1 MIMRRPLLAVAI
13 ASTFVLAC
21 SEPDVTTLT
30 GDPLNPELH
39 RAELVAIDAVLFEDG
54 PLSDEGRTQV
64 ADSLEALAKV
74 AEADGTNTI
83 ANVYAKEMRTLGS
96 RVTRSSVGTPLANSD
111 LRTQWLRIRGSLFND
126 AAWFRRSSADPI
138 EPVVPGPAP
147 PGGLRPATADERRRL
162 DDVLISLTE
171 LLSRAK
177 DDLPNA
183 SDSEE
188 RRRLSTDLQR
198 ELMLDVERLGPLPG
212 VFDID
217 NFYRGAQL
225 SATGAIGNLRALAGL
240 DARAPR
246 TSREYLIQKAEEQL
260 DKAREDVKHLLPL
273 R

>member
-1 MIMRRPLLAVAI
+1 M
-13 ASTFVLAC
+13 
-21 SEPDVTTLT
+21 LT
-30 GDPLNPELH
+30 
-39 RAELVAIDAVLFEDG
+39 
-54 PLSDEGRTQV
+54 
-64 ADSLEALAKV
+64 
-74 AEADGTNTI
+74 
-83 ANVYAKEMRTLGS
+83 
-96 RVTRSSVGTPLANSD
+96 
-111 LRTQWLRIRGSLFND
+111 
-126 AAWFRRSSADPI
+126 
-138 EPVVPGPAP
+138 
-147 PGGLRPATADERRRL
+147 
-162 DDVLISLTE
+162 SLTE
-171 LLSRAK
+171 LISRAK

-198 ELMLDVERLGPLPG
+198 ELTLDVERLGPLPG

-225 SATGAIGNLRALAGL
+225 AATGAIGHLRALAGL